1 MWQKLKPRKTGSCF
15 EIRSLDISSIGL
27 ETTENTK
34 YTERNPDVALLFE
47 DESYRILGACFE
59 VYKEK
64 GCGFLEP
71 VYQECL
77 VIEFEIQNIPFE
89 QQVEL
94 VLNYKGRALVQRYK
108 PDFVC
113 FGKIVVEIKSVS
125 GLTDQHRAQLH
136 NYLKATGLQLGL
148 LANFGH
154 YPKLEHE
161 RIVR

>member
-1 MWQKLKPRKTGSCF
+1 MS
-15 EIRSLDISSIGL
+15 
-27 ETTENTK
+27 
-34 YTERNPDVALLFE
+34 LLFE

-77 VIEFEIQNIPFE
+77 VIEFEIQGIPFE

-94 VLNYKGRALVQRYK
+94 VLNYKGRTLVQRYK

-125 GLTDQHRAQLH
+125 GLTDQHRATSQL
-136 NYLKATGLQLGL
+136 
-148 LANFGH
+148 
-154 YPKLEHE
+154 P
-161 RIVR
+161 